1 MVMEHRRT
9 WSVTLDGVDH
19 RVDVIYR
26 ALSGWMSIEVDG
38 QQCKRGWREWQ
49 TVFGGAVLSCD
60 IDGHRV
66 EARITQPFQQQ
77 VYSFKLKI
85 DDAVQPGSDPQPEP
99 GNLKRQTLIA
109 IGWLTLSI
117 TIVIVGMRVLG
128 AMG

>member
-1 MVMEHRRT
+1 M
-9 WSVTLDGVDH
+9 DH

-26 ALSGWMSIEVDG
+26 ALSGWMSIEIDG